1 MRKTFIFLFA
11 LWAAIVSAYGANT
24 TWHFRPVSSTN
35 VLPTNEVRKLYQDS
49 DGFIWI
55 STNNGLVRYDGYTY
69 LSFRYRGSE
78 QLLSG
83 MCSALCEDNRRRL
96 WVGTNNGLFVLDKR
110 KGTVSKVDFP
120 TLCYS
125 RIEALITAPDENL
138 YIATNTGLYVHNTRT
153 DSTIHCTGDEWGIP
167 VVDMKTLLLDR
178 QGQLY
183 IGTWS
188 NGLMRYDLNKRR
200 LYRYDKIPALRSSHT
215 LFLDK
220 TNRLWV
226 GTFGNGLVLL
236 NAPYDMQEQ
245 PYQCFEH
252 SETDPASLLDNI
264 IYCIAQEPVSGNLWI
279 GSRAGLSLM
288 IEKEAGTEFLNF
300 APTLEDNALP
310 YNEINAL
317 LATRDMLYLGS
328 YGGGLFGIDLYNRQV
343 SNDPLYSIRKDYG
356 TASINSIYEDDS
368 QPVFWLALAGYGLI
382 QYNIRTGQY
391 RSYRDI
397 PALAG
402 FKNLRRTTYIGKHEQ
417 TGELYFATEGGLILY
432 NSQTQVAKPY
442 SKIYNENINRDMVD
456 DFVNYVTTDRKGQ
469 LWLATRADAGCLT
482 DNGYTPVNSM
492 LADGQTPMPQSN
504 ISAVACDR
512 QGNIYITSRTD
523 GVYFA
528 SPATNG
534 RMSLRHYTLPTAG
547 GECMFIDSKDRV
559 WIGTEAGLLLFNEK
573 TQAFEPCNYES
584 FRFYSDYVV
593 NAIWEDHKQNIW
605 LATNKGVFVL
615 KPTDNHT
622 TEYMNIFT
630 REDGLL
636 DDCFH
641 RNCYSPSSMGSIVLG
656 GANGVSRIDAAE
668 TREVYTPAHLAL
680 TDFRI
685 YNHSLRELSP
695 ADAAEITPE
704 AIDAA
709 HCVTLTHLQNN
720 FTIDFALLNYRN
732 PQNNRYAFM
741 LEGYDHDY
749 VYVDARQRFAYYN
762 NIPSGTYR
770 FRVRASYAGSGWTE
784 RDFPLEVRILPAP
797 WRTWWAYTLYTVAA
811 LGLLSFIIFMS
822 VHRIRMKQEVQKKDL
837 EKRQAEE
844 LTQAKL
850 QFFTNITHELLT
862 PLSII
867 MAAVDELKQQHST
880 DRVEVQEYDLISV
893 NATRLTRLI
902 QQILEFR
909 KAESG
914 NLRLKVAEGNIS
926 QFVAQCVSA
935 FAPLAH
941 KQGLTFSCEQP
952 EQPII
957 GWFDS
962 DKLDKILYN
971 LLSNASKYNRPNGTV
986 RVTLDTRDKG
996 KTLVIKV
1003 IDTGCGMTEEAKKN
1017 MFKRFYDGE
1026 YRQHHTIGSGIGLAL
1041 VKNLIDL
1048 HHGQI
1053 FVDSVPDQGSTFTI
1067 LLPVCREE
1075 YLESETD
1082 KHNPVI
1088 TRPEAVNTPTFT
1100 ISTLPDATQEET
1112 DLQKAHILFVDD
1124 NEDLVYIVR
1133 QHLAHTYRVT
1143 TASSAEEALEI
1154 LRTDHTVSLIISD
1167 IVMGGMNGY
1176 DFCAMLKQTL
1186 EYSHIP
1192 VVLLTAKQTAED
1204 QVVGYKMGADAY
1216 LTKPFDIQVL
1226 DAMIANLLQ
1235 KQQKQTIDYRHQLV
1249 FDVKDMNY
1257 TSLDQ
1262 QFLQQAIDCVHSHID
1277 DAEFGLS
1284 EFSNEMNISRSTL
1297 AEKLKNL
1304 TGFTPSG
1311 FINDIRLRTAYTMLE
1326 KNKDIRISELAYSV
1340 GFNDPKYFSTLF
1352 RKKFGFSPNQFS
1364 KDGQSIERVGD

>member
-1 MRKTFIFLFA
+1 MI
-11 LWAAIVSAYGANT
+11 WATIMSAYCANT
-24 TWHFRPVSSTN
+24 TWHFRPIHSTN
-35 VLPTNEVRKLYQDS
+35 ILPTNEVRKLYKDS

-83 MCSALCEDNRRRL
+83 MCSALCEDNHQRL
-96 WVGTNNGLFVLDKR
+96 WVGTNNGLFVLDKS
-110 KGTVSKVDFP
+110 KGIISKIDFP

-125 RIEALITAPDENL
+125 RIEAIVNAPNENL
-138 YIATNTGLYVHNTRT
+138 YIATNTGLYVHNTAT

-167 VVDMKTLLLDR
+167 AVDMKTLLLDK

-215 LFLDK
+215 LFLDT

-226 GTFGNGLVLL
+226 GTFGNGLILL
-236 NAPYDMQEQ
+236 TTPYDMQGQ

-252 SETDPASLLDNI
+252 IEKDPTSLLDNI
-264 IYCIAQEPVSGNLWI
+264 VYCIAQEPVSGNIWI

-288 IEKEAGTEFLNF
+288 VEKKKGTEFINF
-300 APTLEDNALP
+300 APTLENNALP

-317 LATRDMLYLGS
+317 LATQDMLYLGS

-343 SNDPLYSIRKDYG
+343 SNDPLYSLRKKYG

-382 QYNIRTGQY
+382 QYNIRTGRY
-391 RSYRDI
+391 HSYKDI

-402 FKNLRRTTYIGKHEQ
+402 FKNLRRTTYIGKREQ
-417 TGELYFATEGGLILY
+417 TGELYFATEGGVILY

-442 SKIYNENINRDMVD
+442 SKIYNENIKRDMVD
-456 DFVNYVTTDRKGQ
+456 DFINYVTTDRHGQ

-482 DNGYTPVNSM
+482 ENGYTPVNSM

-504 ISAVACDR
+504 ISAIACDR

-528 SPATNG
+528 TSTPNG
-534 RMSLRHYTLPTAG
+534 RFSLRHHTLPVAG
-547 GECMFIDSKDRV
+547 CECVFIDSKDRV
-559 WIGTEAGLLLFNEK
+559 WIGTEAGLLLFNET

-605 LATNKGVFVL
+605 LATNKGVFAI

-630 REDGLL
+630 CEDGLL

-641 RNCYSPSSMGSIVLG
+641 RNCYSPSAKGSIVLG
-656 GANGVSRIDAAE
+656 GANGVSRIDAVE
-668 TREVYTPAHLAL
+668 THEVYTPAHLAL

-695 ADAAEITPE
+695 ADAAKITTE

-709 HCVTLTHLQNN
+709 HRVTLTHLQNN
-720 FTIDFALLNYRN
+720 FTIDFALLNHRN
-732 PQNNRYAFM
+732 PQNNRYAYM
-741 LEGYDHDY
+741 LEGYDHDFN
-749 VYVDARQRFAYYN
+749 YVDAQHRFAYYN
-762 NIPSGTYR
+762 NLPSGTYR
-770 FRVRASYAGSGWTE
+770 FRVRASYAGNSWAE
-784 RDFPLEVRILPAP
+784 REFPLEICILPAP
-797 WRTWWAYTLYTVAA
+797 WRTWWAYSLYTIAA
-811 LGLLSFIIFMS
+811 IGLLLLISLMS
-822 VHRIRMKQEVQKKDL
+822 VHRIRIKQEVQKKDL

-867 MAAVDELKQQHST
+867 IAAVDELKQQKST
-880 DRVEVQEYDLISV
+880 DSVKAQEYDLISV
-893 NATRLTRLI
+893 NATRLMRLI

-926 QFVAQCVSA
+926 QFVIQCVSA

-941 KQGLTFSCEQP
+941 KQGLTFSCNQP
-952 EQPII
+952 KQPII
-957 GWFDS
+957 GYFDS

-986 RVTLDTRDKG
+986 CVTLSTRNSNN
-996 KTLVIKV
+996 TLELKIM
-1003 IDTGCGMTEEAKKN
+1003 DTGCGMTEEAKKN

-1041 VKNLIDL
+1041 VKNLVDL

-1053 FVDSVPDQGSTFTI
+1053 FVDSIPEKGSTFTI
-1067 LLPVCREE
+1067 LLPICREE
-1075 YLESETD
+1075 YLESETGNH
-1082 KHNPVI
+1082 KPLIIH
-1088 TRPEAVNTPTFT
+1088 PEAVNTPTFT
-1100 ISTLPDATQEET
+1100 ISTMSDEPQEEIT
-1112 DLQKAHILFVDD
+1112 PQKTHILFVDD
-1124 NEDLVYIVR
+1124 NEDLVYIIR
-1133 QHLAHTYRVT
+1133 QHLAHTYRVA
-1143 TASSAEEALEI
+1143 TASSAEEALKI
-1154 LRTDHTVSLIISD
+1154 LQTDRTISLIISD
-1167 IVMGGMNGY
+1167 IVMDGMNGY
-1176 DFCAMLKQTL
+1176 DFCAILKQTL
-1186 EYSHIP
+1186 EYSHLP
-1192 VVLLTAKQTAED
+1192 VILLTAKQTAED

-1249 FDVKDMNY
+1249 FDVKEMNY
-1257 TSLDQ
+1257 TSIDQ
-1262 QFLQQAIDCVHSHID
+1262 QFLQQAIDCVHSHIND
-1277 DAEFGLS
+1277 TEFGLS
-1284 EFSNEMNISRSTL
+1284 EFCNEMNISRSTL
-1297 AEKLKNL
+1297 AEKLKTL
-1304 TGFTPSG
+1304 TGLTPSG
-1311 FINDIRLRTAYTMLE
+1311 FINDIRLRTAYIMLE
-1326 KNKDIRISELAYSV
+1326 KDRTIRISELAYSV

-1352 RKKFGFSPNQFS
+1352 RKKFSFSPNQFP
-1364 KDGQSIERVGD
+1364 KDGQTIERVGD

>member
-1 MRKTFIFLFA
+1 MRKALTFLFTI
-11 LWAAIVSAYGANT
+11 LAAIVSAYGANT

-125 RIEALITAPDENL
+125 RIEALITDHNDNL
-138 YIATNTGLYVHNTRT
+138 YIATNTGLYIRNTAT
-153 DSTIHCTGDEWGIP
+153 DSTVHCTGDEWGIP

-188 NGLMRYDLNKRR
+188 NGLMRYDLSKRR

-236 NAPYDMQEQ
+236 NAPYDMQTQ
-245 PYQCFEH
+245 PYRCFEH
-252 SETDPASLLDNI
+252 SGKDPASLLDNI
-264 IYCIAQEPVSGNLWI
+264 IYCITQEPVSGNLWI

-288 IEKEAGTEFLNF
+288 IEKESGTEFLNF

-356 TASINSIYEDDS
+356 TASINSIYEDDI
-368 QPVFWLALAGYGLI
+368 QPVLWLSLAGYGLI

-391 RSYRDI
+391 RSYKDI

-432 NSQTQVAKPY
+432 NSQTQVARPY
-442 SKIYNENINRDMVD
+442 SKTYNENINRDMVD
-456 DFVNYVTTDRKGQ
+456 DFINYVSTDRQGR

-528 SPATNG
+528 SPATDG
-534 RMSLRHYTLPTAG
+534 RLSLSHYTLPTAG
-547 GECMFIDSKDRV
+547 GECMFIDSQDRV

-573 TQAFEPCNYES
+573 TQTFEPCNYES

-605 LATNKGVFVL
+605 LATNKGVFAI

-622 TEYMNIFT
+622 TEYMNVFT

-641 RNCYSPSSMGSIVLG
+641 RNCYSPSSKGSIVLG
-656 GANGVSRIDAAE
+656 GANGVSRIDAVE
-668 TREVYTPAHLAL
+668 THEVYTPAHLAL

-732 PQNNRYAFM
+732 PQNNRYAYM

-867 MAAVDELKQQHST
+867 MAAVDELKQQHGT
-880 DRVEVQEYDLISV
+880 DSVEAQEYDLISV

-952 EQPII
+952 GQPII

-1082 KHNPVI
+1082 KQKPVI
-1088 TRPEAVNTPTFT
+1088 IRPEAVNTPAFT
-1100 ISTLPDATQEET
+1100 LSTLPDTPQEENAP
-1112 DLQKAHILFVDD
+1112 QKTHILFVDD
-1124 NEDLVYIVR
+1124 NEDLVYIIR

-1154 LRTDHTVSLIISD
+1154 LSTDHTVSLIISD

-1249 FDVKDMNY
+1249 FDVKEMNY

-1262 QFLQQAIDCVHSHID
+1262 QFLQQAVDCVHSHID

-1284 EFSNEMNISRSTL
+1284 EFCNEMNISRSTL
-1297 AEKLKNL
+1297 AEKLKTL
-1304 TGFTPSG
+1304 TGLTPSG

-1326 KNKDIRISELAYSV
+1326 KDHTIRISELAYSV

-1352 RKKFGFSPNQFS
+1352 RKKFGFSPNQFP
-1364 KDGQSIERVGD
+1364 KTE

>member
-1 MRKTFIFLFA
+1 M
-11 LWAAIVSAYGANT
+11 SAYCANT
-24 TWHFRPVSSTN
+24 TWHFRTIPSTN
-35 VLPTNEVRKLYQDS
+35 ILPTNEVRKLYKDS

-83 MCSALCEDNRRRL
+83 MCSALCEDNHQRL

-110 KGTVSKVDFP
+110 KGTISKIDFP

-125 RIEALITAPDENL
+125 RIEAIVNAPNENL
-138 YIATNTGLYVHNTRT
+138 YIATNTGLYVYNTAT

-167 VVDMKTLLLDR
+167 AVDMKTLLLDR

-188 NGLMRYDLNKRR
+188 NGLMRYDLSKRR
-200 LYRYDKIPALRSSHT
+200 LYCYDKIPALRSSHT

-226 GTFGNGLVLL
+226 GTFGNGLILL
-236 NAPYDMQEQ
+236 TTPYDMQGQ

-252 SETDPASLLDNI
+252 IEKDPTSLLDNI
-264 IYCIAQEPVSGNLWI
+264 VYCIAQEPVSGNIWI

-288 IEKEAGTEFLNF
+288 VEKEGTEFINF
-300 APTLEDNALP
+300 APALENNALP

-317 LATRDMLYLGS
+317 LATQDMLYLGS

-343 SNDPLYSIRKDYG
+343 SNDPLYSIRKKYG

-382 QYNIRTGQY
+382 QYNIRTGRY
-391 RSYRDI
+391 YSYKDI

-402 FKNLRRTTYIGKHEQ
+402 FKNLRRTTYIGKREQ
-417 TGELYFATEGGLILY
+417 TGELYFATESGVILY

-442 SKIYNENINRDMVD
+442 TKIYNENIKRDMVD
-456 DFVNYVTTDRKGQ
+456 DFINYVTTDRQGQ

-482 DNGYTPVNSM
+482 ENGYTPVNSM

-504 ISAVACDR
+504 ISAIACDR
-512 QGNIYITSRTD
+512 KGNIYITSRTD

-528 SPATNG
+528 TSTPNG
-534 RMSLRHYTLPTAG
+534 RFSLRHYTLPVAG
-547 GECMFIDSKDRV
+547 GECVFIDSKDRV
-559 WIGTEAGLLLFNEK
+559 WIGTEAGLLLFNET

-605 LATNKGVFVL
+605 LATNKGVFAI
-615 KPTDNHT
+615 KPTDSYT

-630 REDGLL
+630 CEDGLL

-641 RNCYSPSSMGSIVLG
+641 RSCYSPSAKGSIILG
-656 GANGVSRIDAAE
+656 GANGVSRIDAVE
-668 TREVYTPAHLAL
+668 THEVYTPAHLAL

-695 ADAAEITPE
+695 ADAAKITTE

-709 HCVTLTHLQNN
+709 HRVTLTHLQNN
-720 FTIDFALLNYRN
+720 FTIDFALLNHRN
-732 PQNNRYAFM
+732 PQNNRYAYM
-741 LEGYDHDY
+741 LEGYDHDFN
-749 VYVDARQRFAYYN
+749 YVDAQHRFAYYN
-762 NIPSGTYR
+762 NLPSGTYR
-770 FRVRASYAGSGWTE
+770 FRVRASYAGNSWTE
-784 RDFPLEVRILPAP
+784 REFPLEICILPAP
-797 WRTWWAYTLYTVAA
+797 WRTWWAYSLYTIAA
-811 LGLLSFIIFMS
+811 IGLLLLILLML

-867 MAAVDELKQQHST
+867 IAAVDELKQQKGT
-880 DRVEVQEYDLISV
+880 DSVETQEYDLISV
-893 NATRLTRLI
+893 NATRLMRLI

-941 KQGLTFSCEQP
+941 KQGLTFSCNQP
-952 EQPII
+952 KQPII
-957 GWFDS
+957 GYFDS

-986 RVTLDTRDKG
+986 CVTLGIRNG
-996 KTLVIKV
+996 GNTLELKV
-1003 IDTGCGMTEEAKKN
+1003 MDTGCGMTEEAKKN

-1041 VKNLIDL
+1041 VKNLVDL

-1053 FVDSVPDQGSTFTI
+1053 FVDSIPDEGSTFTI
-1067 LLPVCREE
+1067 LLPICREE

-1082 KHNPVI
+1082 NHKPLIIHL
-1088 TRPEAVNTPTFT
+1088 EAVNTPTFT
-1100 ISTLPDATQEET
+1100 ISTLSDEPQEET
-1112 DLQKAHILFVDD
+1112 TPQKTHILFVDD
-1124 NEDLVYIVR
+1124 NEDLVYIIR
-1133 QHLAHTYRVT
+1133 RHLAHTYRVT
-1143 TASSAEEALEI
+1143 TASSAEEALKI
-1154 LRTDHTVSLIISD
+1154 LQTDHTISLIISD
-1167 IVMGGMNGY
+1167 IVMDGMNGY
-1176 DFCAMLKQTL
+1176 DFCAILKQTL
-1186 EYSHIP
+1186 EYSHLP
-1192 VVLLTAKQTAED
+1192 VILLTAKQTAED
-1204 QVVGYKMGADAY
+1204 QVVGYKIGADAY

-1235 KQQKQTIDYRHQLV
+1235 KQLKQTIDYRHQLV
-1249 FDVKDMNY
+1249 FDVKEMNY
-1257 TSLDQ
+1257 TSIDQ
-1262 QFLQQAIDCVHSHID
+1262 QFLQQAIDCVHSHIND
-1277 DAEFGLS
+1277 TEFGLS

-1297 AEKLKNL
+1297 AEKLKTL
-1304 TGFTPSG
+1304 TGLTPSG
-1311 FINDIRLRTAYTMLE
+1311 FINDIRLRTAYIMLE
-1326 KNKDIRISELAYSV
+1326 KDRTIRISELAYSV

-1352 RKKFGFSPNQFS
+1352 RKKFGFSPNQFP

>member
-1 MRKTFIFLFA
+1 MP
-11 LWAAIVSAYGANT
+11 AYCANT
-24 TWHFRPVSSTN
+24 TWHFRPIPSTN
-35 VLPTNEVRKLYQDS
+35 TLPTNEVRKLYKDS

-83 MCSALCEDNRRRL
+83 MCSALCEDNHQRL

-110 KGTVSKVDFP
+110 KGTISKIDFP

-125 RIEALITAPDENL
+125 RIEAIVNASNENL
-138 YIATNTGLYVHNTRT
+138 YIATNTGLYVHNTAT

-167 VVDMKTLLLDR
+167 AVDMKTLLLDR

-220 TNRLWV
+220 NNRLWV
-226 GTFGNGLVLL
+226 GTFGDGLILL
-236 NAPYDMQEQ
+236 TTPYDMQGQ

-252 SETDPASLLDNI
+252 IEKDPTSLLDNI
-264 IYCIAQEPVSGNLWI
+264 VYCIAQEPVSGNIWI

-288 IEKEAGTEFLNF
+288 VEKKKGTEFINF
-300 APTLEDNALP
+300 APALENNALP

-317 LATRDMLYLGS
+317 LATQGMLYLGS

-343 SNDPLYSIRKDYG
+343 SNDPLYSIRKKYG

-382 QYNIRTGQY
+382 QYNIRTGRY
-391 RSYRDI
+391 YSYKDI

-402 FKNLRRTTYIGKHEQ
+402 FKNLHRTTYIGKREQ
-417 TGELYFATEGGLILY
+417 TGELYFATEGGVILY

-442 SKIYNENINRDMVD
+442 TKIYNENIKRDMVD
-456 DFVNYVTTDRKGQ
+456 DFINYVTTDRQGQ

-482 DNGYTPVNSM
+482 ENGYTPVNSM

-504 ISAVACDR
+504 ISAIACDR
-512 QGNIYITSRTD
+512 QGNIYITSRAD

-528 SPATNG
+528 TSTPNG
-534 RMSLRHYTLPTAG
+534 RFSLRHYTLPVAG
-547 GECMFIDSKDRV
+547 GECVFIDSKDRV
-559 WIGTEAGLLLFNEK
+559 WIGTEAGLLLFNET

-605 LATNKGVFVL
+605 LATNKGVFAI
-615 KPTDNHT
+615 KPTDSHT

-630 REDGLL
+630 CEDGLL

-641 RNCYSPSSMGSIVLG
+641 RNCYSPSAKGGIVLG
-656 GANGVSRIDAAE
+656 GANGVSRIDAVE
-668 TREVYTPAHLAL
+668 THEVYTPAHLAL

-685 YNHSLRELSP
+685 YNHSLRELSH
-695 ADAAEITPE
+695 ADATKITTE

-709 HCVTLTHLQNN
+709 HRVTLTHLQNN
-720 FTIDFALLNYRN
+720 FTIDFALLNHRN
-732 PQNNRYAFM
+732 PQNNRYAYM
-741 LEGYDHDY
+741 LEEYDHDFN
-749 VYVDARQRFAYYN
+749 YVDAQHRFAYYN
-762 NIPSGTYR
+762 NLPSGTYR
-770 FRVRASYAGSGWTE
+770 FRVRASYAGNNWTE
-784 RDFPLEVRILPAP
+784 REFPLEICILPAP
-797 WRTWWAYTLYTVAA
+797 WRTWWAYSLYTIAA
-811 LGLLSFIIFMS
+811 IGLLLLISLMS

-867 MAAVDELKQQHST
+867 IAAVDELKQQKGT
-880 DRVEVQEYDLISV
+880 DSVETQEYDLISV
-893 NATRLTRLI
+893 NATRLMRLI

-941 KQGLTFSCEQP
+941 KQGLTFSCNQP
-952 EQPII
+952 KQPII
-957 GWFDS
+957 GYFDS

-986 RVTLDTRDKG
+986 CVTLGIRNG
-996 KTLVIKV
+996 GNTLELKV
-1003 IDTGCGMTEEAKKN
+1003 MDTGCGMTEEAKKN

-1041 VKNLIDL
+1041 VKNLVDL

-1053 FVDSVPDQGSTFTI
+1053 FVDSIPDEGSTFTI
-1067 LLPVCREE
+1067 LLPICREE

-1082 KHNPVI
+1082 NHKPLIIHL
-1088 TRPEAVNTPTFT
+1088 EAVNTLTFS
-1100 ISTLPDATQEET
+1100 ISTLSDEPQEET
-1112 DLQKAHILFVDD
+1112 TPQKTHILFVDD
-1124 NEDLVYIVR
+1124 NEDLVYIIR

-1143 TASSAEEALEI
+1143 TASSAEAALEI

-1167 IVMGGMNGY
+1167 IVMDGMNGY
-1176 DFCAMLKQTL
+1176 DFCAILKQTL
-1186 EYSHIP
+1186 EYSHLP
-1192 VVLLTAKQTAED
+1192 VILLTAKQTAED

-1249 FDVKDMNY
+1249 FDVKEMNY
-1257 TSLDQ
+1257 TSIDQ
-1262 QFLQQAIDCVHSHID
+1262 QFLQQAIDCVHSHINN
-1277 DAEFGLS
+1277 AEFGLN

-1297 AEKLKNL
+1297 AEKLKTL
-1304 TGFTPSG
+1304 TGLTPSG
-1311 FINDIRLRTAYTMLE
+1311 FINDIRLRTAYIMLE
-1326 KNKDIRISELAYSV
+1326 KDRTIRISELAYSV

-1352 RKKFGFSPNQFS
+1352 HKKFGFSPNQFP